1 MDRLGGPLTCPL
13 LQMITQRRSML
24 EHGSRH
30 FTDIGGGYAV
40 ISGRQVAFIVDRK
53 DNRAAN
59 VIAQVLGRPG
69 RLDEVRS
76 FIELRQNGEA
86 L

>member
-1 MDRLGGPLTCPL
+1 MSAPADDNEAPFDARAWLAA
-13 LQMITQRRSML
+13 
-24 EHGSRH
+24 

-40 ISGRQVAFIVDRK
+40 ISGRQVAFIVDSR
-53 DNRAAN
+53 DTRGAG
-59 VIAQVLGRPG
+59 VIAQVTGRPG